1 LVGIAICGRISFPQN
16 VKNAKSAARKRPAV
30 TPGRR
35 LRHRV
40 VVGGKVVFGP
50 GKADVLEGI
59 RETGSLA
66 ATARR
71 MGMSYMRA
79 WRLVRE
85 MRQLYAAPLVEMRRG
100 GTRRGGA
107 RLTAAGETALKLY
120 RQMETEALEA
130 TEPAWRKFR
139 RLLTP
144 GTLEGGTPET
154 FPARKLTLK

>member
-1 LVGIAICGRISFPQN
+1 MPQKFGWGAALSGGISFAEN
-16 VKNAKSAARKRPAV
+16 VKTSASSKGKRPV

-66 ATARR
+66 ATARS

-85 MRQLYAAPLVEMRRG
+85 MRQLYAEPLVEMRRG
-100 GTRRGGA
+100 GKARGGA
-107 RLTAAGETALKLY
+107 SLTAAGERVLELY
-120 RQMETEALEA
+120 RQMEQEALEA
-130 TEPAWRKFR
+130 TEATWRRFR
-139 RLLTP
+139 DLLNP
-144 GTLEGGTPET
+144 SLSEKE
-154 FPARKLTLK
+154 K

>member
-1 LVGIAICGRISFPQN
+1 M
-16 VKNAKSAARKRPAV
+16 NAKSAREKQLPV

-66 ATARR
+66 ATARKL
-71 MGMSYMRA
+71 GMSYMRA

-85 MRQLYAAPLVEMRRG
+85 MGQLYAEPLVEMRRG
-100 GTRRGGA
+100 GKAKGGA
-107 RLTAAGETALKLY
+107 KLTAAGENALKLY
-120 RQMETEALEA
+120 RQMEREALEA

-139 RLLTP
+139 GLLDP
-144 GTLEGGTPET
+144 SLREEEMG
-154 FPARKLTLK
+154 K